1 MRLKNKVAIITGGAQ
16 GFGYGIAER
25 YVQEGCNVMLVDI
38 QAHAVE
44 QAAARLQDQA
54 IASGAM
60 PVVAQQADV
69 SKSGDWDELVSAALV
84 AFGRIDIVVNNAGVS
99 HKNQP
104 MLDVDEAE
112 FDRVYAVNVKSIYLS
127 AKHCVPVFRS
137 QHSGC
142 FVQIASTAGVRPRP
156 GLTWYNGSKGAV
168 ILTSKSMAVE
178 LAKDN
183 IRVNCINPVAGE
195 TPLLAT
201 FMGEDTPEKRAL
213 FTASIPLGRL
223 STPKDIA
230 NAALFLASDEAE
242 FITGACLEVDGGR
255 CV

>member
-1 MRLKNKVAIITGGAQ
+1 MRLHNKSIIVTGGAQ
-16 GFGYGIAER
+16 GFGLGIVERFAAEGAR
-25 YVQEGCNVMLVDI
+25 LMIVDVQGD
-38 QAHAVE
+38 
-44 QAAARLQDQA
+44 AAASA
-54 IASGAM
+54 AAKFPGAQSM
-60 PVVAQQADV
+60 RADV
-69 SKSGDWDELVSAALV
+69 SKASDWAAIAAATV
-84 AFGRIDIVVNNAGVS
+84 KAFGRIDVVVNNAGVS

-104 MLDVDEAE
+104 MLEVDEAE

-127 AKHCVPVFRS
+127 AVHCVPVFRA
-137 QHSGC
+137 QGAGA

-201 FMGEDTPEKRAL
+201 FMGEDTPEKRAM
-213 FTASIPLGRL
+213 FKASIPMGRL
-223 STPKDIA
+223 STPLDIA

>member
-1 MRLKNKVAIITGGAQ
+1 MRLKDKVVIVTGGAQ
-16 GFGYGIAER
+16 GFGLGIVER
-25 YVQEGCNVMLVDI
+25 FAQEGAKLMIVD
-38 QAHAVE
+38 VKGD
-44 QAAARLQDQA
+44 AAAAVAEDISNAQA
-54 IASGAM
+54 M
-60 PVVAQQADV
+60 RADV
-69 SKSGDWDELVSAALV
+69 SKDADWNAIVETTLK

-99 HKNQP
+99 HRNQP

-127 AKHCVPVFRS
+127 ARHCVPVFRR
-137 QHSGC
+137 QGAGV

-168 ILTSKSMAVE
+168 IVTSKSMAAE
-178 LAKDN
+178 LAKEN

-201 FMGEDTPEKRAL
+201 FMGEDTEEKRAM
-213 FTASIPLGRL
+213 FRASIPMGRL
-223 STPKDIA
+223 STPLDIA
-230 NAALFLASDEAE
+230 NAALFLASDEAAL
-242 FITGACLEVDGGR
+242 ITGACLEVDGGR